1 MGSAWE
7 VRRRPGR
14 LAGATT
20 EARRRSRRATLPS
33 GAFEDAEGE
42 RLAIVRPRQ
51 QVPLRQLS
59 RPSHVLAR
67 SAADPRPSPHPHRSR
82 RTATDQ
88 APARQQCGGARHLD
102 RGGGH
107 RHDRWRGGA
116 ERAALSVVVFHT
128 GVEWSREEAVGRSS
142 SIRYSSIWK
151 ATATRQL
158 PPRLPAAGA
167 ATPGSGAR
175 RSGAR
180 PSLGSSASRGHPACS
195 RPAPPSG
202 RSSVEVC
209 TGGLPEVSRK
219 APVVARRRPRPQSVD
234 AFTERLAC
242 AGGPL
247 DACRSGS
254 RPAIARRP
262 PSARA
267 TRTSR
272 GGPGWRSRGGDRPAR
287 AGSASTRPRP
297 GPRFLIKD
305 PVLLEDGTRR
315 VVLGWPRASR

>member
-1 MGSAWE
+1 MWAPPRRSSAG
-7 VRRRPGR
+7 PGR

-20 EARRRSRRATLPS
+20 EARSRSRRATLPS
-33 GAFEDAEGE
+33 GAFEDAGGE

-128 GVEWSREEAVGRSS
+128 GVEWSREEAVGRRS

-158 PPRLPAAGA
+158 PSRLPAAGA

-180 PSLGSSASRGHPACS
+180 PAADILPA
-195 RPAPPSG
+195 AA
-202 RSSVEVC
+202 
-209 TGGLPEVSRK
+209 L
-219 APVVARRRPRPQSVD
+219 RRRPAGAVSRSAPEDYRRS
-234 AFTERLAC
+234 AGRLRLSH
-242 AGGPL
+242 GGGL
-247 DACRSGS
+247 VHILLTRSPNALPAPEGRSMRVGPGDLRS
-254 RPAIARRP
+254 RDVPRRHARRG
-262 PSARA
+262 RHEEV
-267 TRTSR
+267 R
-272 GGPGWRSRGGDRPAR
+272 
-287 AGSASTRPRP
+287 
-297 GPRFLIKD
+297 
-305 PVLLEDGTRR
+305 DGTAAAATGRR
-315 VVLGWPRASR
+315 GRDQRVHDQGPAPAS

>member
-1 MGSAWE
+1 MWAPPRRSSAG
-7 VRRRPGR
+7 PGR
-14 LAGATT
+14 LTGATT
-20 EARRRSRRATLPS
+20 EARSRSRRTTLPS
-33 GAFEDAEGE
+33 GAFEDAGGE

-151 ATATRQL
+151 ATATPSAPF
-158 PPRLPAAGA
+158 PPAGC
-167 ATPGSGAR
+167 R
-175 RSGAR
+175 RGHSWFR
-180 PSLGSSASRGHPACS
+180 CSSLGSSTSRGHPACS

-209 TGGLPEVSRK
+209 TGDLPEVGRK
-219 APVVARRRPRPQSVD
+219 APVVARRPRPQSVD

-247 DACRSGS
+247 DARRSGS

-272 GGPGWRSRGGDRPAR
+272 GGPGWGSRGGDRPAR